1 MTTPTETSSSA
12 AFEEVVVDSWPRPKG
27 YANGIVA
34 EGRMLTIAGQIG
46 WDSAGKIV
54 STDLLAQLAQALDNV
69 LAVVAAAGG
78 LPTHVVSMTIF
89 VTDMPAYRA
98 CLRALGPVW
107 KARFGRHYPTM
118 ALMGVTE
125 LVEPEAKVEVVA
137 IAVLPPT
144 R

>member
-1 MTTPTETSSSA
+1 MTTPAEAAASS
-12 AFEEVVVDSWPRPKG
+12 EIVVVESWPRPKG

-34 EGRMLTIAGQIG
+34 EGRFLTIAGQIG

-54 STDLLAQLAQALDNV
+54 SPDLLAQLAQALDNV
-69 LAVVAAAGG
+69 LLVVAAAGG

-98 CLRALGPVW
+98 CLRDLGPVW

-118 ALMGVTE
+118 ALMGVSE
-125 LVEPEAKVEVVA
+125 LVEPEAKVEIIA
-137 IAVLPPT
+137 LAVLPPAA

>member
-1 MTTPTETSSSA
+1 MSDRSA
-12 AFEEVVVDSWPRPKG
+12 AAPPSAEVVTVPSWPKPKG

-34 EGRMLTIAGQIG
+34 EGRYLAIAGQIG
-46 WDSAGKIV
+46 WDAAGKIV
-54 STDLLAQLAQALDNV
+54 SPDLLVQFAQALDNV

-78 LPTHVVSMTIF
+78 APEHVVSMTVF

-98 CLRALGPVW
+98 CLRELGPVW
-107 KARFGRHYPTM
+107 KTRFGRHYPTM

-137 IAVLPPT
+137 IAVLPRT
-144 R
+144 S